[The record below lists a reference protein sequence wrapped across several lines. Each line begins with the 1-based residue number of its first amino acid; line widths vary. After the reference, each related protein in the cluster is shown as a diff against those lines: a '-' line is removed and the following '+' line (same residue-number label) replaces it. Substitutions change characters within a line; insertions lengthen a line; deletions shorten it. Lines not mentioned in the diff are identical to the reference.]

1 MGAPGPSPLGTWEST
16 NLENSTPIPF
26 NQSDLFHC
34 AKPNA
39 LTWLSTL
46 TEDGFV
52 VRKGSSRPATKTP
65 DIRTVA
71 ALAKVSIATVS
82 RTINNSPAVSE
93 RLSKRVWQ
101 AIEQLNYFPNTHARS
116 LVSGRSRILGI
127 IVENI
132 TNPFFP
138 ELIQNFEEIAVAHGY
153 ELLVSSSNSDPAV
166 LATCVRRMLERKVE
180 GVAVLSF
187 GAEEP
192 VLDQLVHRN
201 IPMVLAE
208 FRLDDPKVSTIL
220 LDYSTGIHQAVN
232 HLVELGHR
240 RIAFLA
246 GPHKLH
252 SAITRENDYRT
263 AMQSVGLS
271 VQKKWLI
278 ECDHTLKG
286 GVAGFAQLQSLASRP
301 TAILCSNDMTAIG
314 VLRAAY
320 MDGLR
325 VPDDLSVIGLDDI
338 DFAEFTLPPLTTIR
352 LSRADLA
359 RAAFEALRLQAEDPG
374 NPKIQRE
381 FLVSTSLVVR
391 GSTGAP
397 AGASLGSPHK
407 SAL

>member
-1 MGAPGPSPLGTWEST
+1 M
-16 NLENSTPIPF
+16 
-26 NQSDLFHC
+26 
-34 AKPNA
+34 
-39 LTWLSTL
+39 
-46 TEDGFV
+46 
-52 VRKGSSRPATKTP
+52 VRKGTRKKAGKTP

-82 RTINNSPAVSE
+82 RTINRSPAVSD

-138 ELIQNFEEIAVAHGY
+138 ELIQSFEEIAVAHGY
-153 ELLVSSSNSDPAV
+153 EILVSSSNSDPAV
-166 LATCVRRMLERKVE
+166 LTTCVRRMLERKVE

-192 VLDQLVHRN
+192 VLDRLVHRD

-220 LDYSTGIHQAVN
+220 LDYKTGIRAAIG
-232 HLVELGHR
+232 HLVDLGHSK
-240 RIAFLA
+240 IAFLA

-252 SAITRENDYRT
+252 SALTRENDFRA
-263 AMQSVGLS
+263 AMQDAGLAT
-271 VQKKWLI
+271 QKKWII

-286 GVAGFAQLQSLASRP
+286 GVAGFARLQALGARP
-301 TAILCSNDMTAIG
+301 TAIVCSNDMTAIG

-320 MDGLR
+320 MEGLR
-325 VPDDLSVIGLDDI
+325 VPDDVSVIGLDDI

-352 LSRADLA
+352 LSRGDLA
-359 RAAFEALRLQAEDPG
+359 RAAFEALRQQAEDPG
-374 NPKIQRE
+374 NPKLQRE

-391 GSTGAP
+391 GSTAAP
-397 AGASLGSPHK
+397 AA
-407 SAL
+407 